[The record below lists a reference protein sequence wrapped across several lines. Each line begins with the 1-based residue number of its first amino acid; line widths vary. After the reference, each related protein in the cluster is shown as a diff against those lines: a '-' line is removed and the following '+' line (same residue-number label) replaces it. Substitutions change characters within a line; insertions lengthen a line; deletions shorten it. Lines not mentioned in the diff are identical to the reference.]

1 MKILIS
7 SLQVSQ
13 GASKGHLHPA
23 IELGLELQRRGHT
36 VAILPLPSSFSLAD
50 RQQIQDCQFEI
61 IEPPP
66 LPIGLPLSPQELA
79 QLAKNPLTT
88 YKAYQSFLVSPLE
101 YQFEKVLEKIKDFKP
116 DIVVYDILV
125 YAAPLAARRLGIP
138 DIGYCAGLKLI
149 APSTLTGIYESTR
162 EKLAP
167 FTDNFLNK
175 YSLEAKFHHLELLSS
190 TYQFVFIPE
199 RFIGEKEKTNPPN
212 TIYAGS
218 LPISLERCKKIDIDF
233 YKKNRKNIVLCF
245 GSVLDPANY
254 TKLTNIIIKMADKF
268 ECHLIINSR
277 KPKFFPFSE
286 CLTIADYLP
295 LPQLLKKTSLFIHH
309 GGANTFS
316 EALTLGVPQILIPL
330 TTDQPI
336 QAEFLTRS
344 QAGIAIYPNNVT
356 EENMYAAFQ
365 QLLDQNNPIHNRIQE
380 VKNLFSESE
389 GASIASEVI
398 EKIVRNGVSL

>member
-1 MKILIS
+1 MKILIA

-23 IELGLELQRRGHT
+23 IELGLGLQQRGHT
-36 VAILPLPSSFSLAD
+36 IAILPLPSPFSYAD
-50 RQQIQDCQFEI
+50 REQIERCHFEI

-66 LPIGLPLSPQELA
+66 LPIGLPLPPNELA
-79 QLAKNPLTT
+79 QLAKNSSTT
-88 YKAYQSFLVSPLE
+88 YQAYQSFLVTPLQ
-101 YQFEKVLEKIKDFKP
+101 YQFESVLQKIKDFKP
-116 DIVVYDILV
+116 DIVVYDLLV

-167 FTDNFLNK
+167 FIECFLNK
-175 YSLEAKFHHLELLSS
+175 YSLQAKFHHLELLSS
-190 TYQFVFIPE
+190 TYQLVFVPE

-212 TIYAGS
+212 TICAGS
-218 LPISLERCKKIDIDF
+218 LPISLKRCEETHADF
-233 YKKNRKNIVLCF
+233 NKNDRKNIVLCF

-254 TKLTNIIIKMADKF
+254 PMITNIIINMAKKF
-268 ECHLIINSR
+268 KCNLIISSQ
-277 KPKFFPFSE
+277 KPDSFTLSE
-286 CLTIADYLP
+286 HLTVANYLP
-295 LPQLLKKTSLFIHH
+295 LPQLLKTAYIFIHH

-316 EALTLGVPQILIPL
+316 EALTLGVPQIMIPL

-336 QAEFLTRS
+336 QSEFLARS
-344 QAGIAIYPNNVT
+344 QAGIAINPNNVT
-356 EENMYAAFQ
+356 EESMYAAFQ
-365 QLLDQNNPIHNRIQE
+365 QLLDQNNPIHHRIQE

-389 GASIASEVI
+389 GASVASVI
-398 EKIVRNGVSL
+398 IERIVRSGVA